1 MRHLGKTFFGF
12 AIIGLVAAAL
22 PAQADVTV
30 QESLSV
36 NGGGLMSFANM
47 SGKTTTQIS
56 GKRSRM
62 ETDVKMQSRLVRMFA
77 GGPTAEITRLD
88 DDKVYELD
96 LKKKQYTATTLAERR
111 AQMEE
116 ALKQGEEAQES
127 KQEAASPVDQ
137 EKCDWSPPKSD
148 VKKTGEKATIAGFD
162 AERMTITVTQ
172 SCKNRDTGEVCDF
185 GLALDQWLA
194 PKFDGGSER
203 QDFYQAYAEKMG
215 LGSSASSP
223 GFAQNAQAMFAG
235 YKDLWAEVSKQV
247 GKAKGY
253 PVRSAF
259 ALAIG
264 GPQCGSQQPAQTGGV
279 AAPGAEEVMAAA
291 GQIGSAITGLFGGK
305 KKKDSEPAEPAVAP
319 GPQLLVNGLTP
330 LMTVSTELLSI
341 SRESLPPALFDPPAD
356 FKKIEKN

>member
-1 MRHLGKTFFGF
+1 MRHFGKTVSSF
-12 AIIGLVAAAL
+12 AISCLIAAAV

-47 SGKTTTQIS
+47 NGKTTTQIS
-56 GKRSRM
+56 GKHSRT
-62 ETDVKMQSRLVRMFA
+62 ENDVQMQSRLVRIFA
-77 GGPTAEITRLD
+77 SGGPTAEITRLD

-96 LKKKQYTATTLAERR
+96 LKKKQYAATTLAERR
-111 AQMEE
+111 AQMEK
-116 ALKQGEEAQES
+116 ALQEGKETQES

-137 EKCDWSPPKSD
+137 SKCDWSPPKSD
-148 VKKTGEKATIAGFD
+148 VKKTGEKANIAGFD
-162 AERMTITVTQ
+162 AERVTITVTQ
-172 SCKNRDTGEVCDF
+172 SCKNRETGEVCDF

-203 QDFYQAYAEKMG
+203 QDFYRAYAEKMG
-215 LGSSASSP
+215 LGSSSSSP

-235 YKDLWAEVSKQV
+235 YKDLWAEVAKQV
-247 GKAKGY
+247 GSTKGY

-264 GPQCGSQQPAQTGGV
+264 GAQCGSQQAQTAG
-279 AAPGAEEVMAAA
+279 APGAQEVMAAA
-291 GQIGSAITGLFGGK
+291 GQIGSAIGGLFGK
-305 KKKDSEPAEPAVAP
+305 KKKSEPAEAAAPA
-319 GPQLLVNGLTP
+319 PQLLVNGLTP

-341 SRESLPPALFDPPAD
+341 SREALAPALFEPPAD
-356 FKKIEKN
+356 FKRVEKN